1 MIIQS
6 AKNTINEGGYEA
18 CLVKAS
24 SLGPDLCQDI
34 KGMTSKGTGTC
45 ALDWWDCDIILG
57 VKEEESVSPS
67 SFFPNNGDNM

>member
-1 MIIQS
+1 M
-6 AKNTINEGGYEA
+6 
-18 CLVKAS
+18 KAS

-34 KGMTSKGTGTC
+34 KGMTSTGTGTC